1 MGGAFFS
8 VNMLWAQL
16 MPFVALWMYKMEE
29 DVGHDAVDVA
39 NSNATNVVSNTSSPN
54 GNDSNTHSELLENNT
69 IGIFL
74 TCSFVLWLLMNVLFF
89 CTIDLSYLHTFFDL
103 KTGPEYTIERYLT
116 TTEDHIKFDAVFMNR
131 LSFTKP
137 NKAEIAPFVPK
148 PPPPADGI

>member
-29 DVGHDAVDVA
+29 EGVGDEAVDVA
-39 NSNATNVVSNTSSPN
+39 NLNVTNVVNKTSSPPN
-54 GNDSNTHSELLENNT
+54 GNGSNTHSELLKNNT

-74 TCSFVLWLLMNVLFF
+74 ACSFVLWLVLNIIFF

-103 KTGPEYTIERYLT
+103 KTGSEYSIERYLT
-116 TTEDHIKFDAVFMNR
+116 TTEDFIKFDAVFMNR
-131 LSFTKP
+131 LSYTRP
-137 NKAEIAPFVPK
+137 IHEDVKA
-148 PPPPADGI
+148 